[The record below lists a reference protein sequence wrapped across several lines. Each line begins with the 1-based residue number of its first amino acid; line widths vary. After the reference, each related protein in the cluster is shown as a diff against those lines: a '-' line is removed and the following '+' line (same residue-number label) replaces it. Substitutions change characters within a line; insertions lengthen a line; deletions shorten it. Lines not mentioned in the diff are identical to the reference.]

1 MCDFLEWELQSH
13 MCVVVGDALVFWL
26 ILLNWIE
33 SSQIKK
39 IESIFE
45 FPGKKIIES
54 FFELNIPEKNYNEKS
69 FELNSILKWM
79 TESYFEFIFAIF
91 LSILDTFWALFL
103 FHQYQWFQD
112 YWIELHFELNQQNF
126 FWIE

>member
-1 MCDFLEWELQSH
+1 

-69 FELNSILKWM
+69 FELNFILKWM
-79 TESYFEFIFAIF
+79 NESYFEFIFAIF